1 MKAPIA
7 WLKGRWQPK
16 RLKQSPDNV
25 PPAKIEPSERRRI
38 DLRAALNAVSD
49 VVQNRPRPLRVFD
62 QIHMKSGD
70 MVMQSEIVADWADG
84 KRLAFIGDGD
94 AISVCVAYLR
104 ARGILSF
111 GPTHITVFDF
121 DQRTVNAVNHFAE
134 KEGIP
139 NLDARLYNVLD
150 AMDVTDSFDL
160 FYTNP
165 PWGASNNGESVNVFV
180 ERGIEATRCAGEG
193 MIVIA
198 DDDEL
203 EWPKR
208 VLASVQA
215 FASSKGFYVT
225 RMQRKLHEYHLDDAP
240 NLKSCNLYI
249 GALPGNG
256 VTHKASVAIDDEA
269 RLANFYGR
277 SKAPRVRYVLERMRL
292 DYGVAHDDEFEL
304 VLLEIRGE

>member
-1 MKAPIA
+1 MKSPIA
-7 WLKGRWQPK
+7 WLRSPK
-16 RLKQSPDNV
+16 KRPDKKIPPPPEVKQ
-25 PPAKIEPSERRRI
+25 ERADRKRI

-70 MVMQSEIVADWADG
+70 MVIQSEIVADWADG

-94 AISVCVAYLR
+94 AISVCVAYLQ
-104 ARGILSF
+104 AKGILSF
-111 GPTHITVFDF
+111 GPSHITVFDF
-121 DQRTVNAVNHFAE
+121 DERTVNAVNRFAE
-134 KEGIP
+134 KAGVG
-139 NLDARLYNVLD
+139 NLDAKLYNVLD
-150 AMDVTDSFDL
+150 AMDPVADFDL

-180 ERGIEATRCAGEG
+180 QRGFEATRCSGEG

-208 VLASVQA
+208 VLASVQK
-215 FASSKGFYVT
+215 FSLHRGFYVT

-240 NLKSCNLYI
+240 DLKSCNLYV
-249 GALPGNG
+249 GALPGNALG
-256 VTHKASVAIDDEA
+256 RKRSEGITDEV
-269 RLANFYGR
+269 RLENFYGR
-277 SKAPRVRYVLERMRL
+277 SKAPRVHYVKERKRL
-292 DYGVAHDDEFEL
+292 DYGVAHEDEFEL
-304 VLLEIRGE
+304 ILLKGHK